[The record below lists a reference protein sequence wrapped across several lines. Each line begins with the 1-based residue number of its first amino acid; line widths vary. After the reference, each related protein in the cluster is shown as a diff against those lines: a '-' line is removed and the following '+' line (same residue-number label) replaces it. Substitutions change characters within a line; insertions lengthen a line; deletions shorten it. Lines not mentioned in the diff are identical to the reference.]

1 VHPSKVV
8 PVTEYVV
15 LIVGLTVFVAPA
27 PNEPLQLNVVP
38 VISELAVSSVLA
50 PKQISFGF
58 AVAVIVGN
66 GLTVTVTSA
75 VPVHPAKVVP
85 VTVYVVVEV
94 GLTVTVGLVPRELD
108 QLNVVLVISE
118 LAVSSVLAPKQISFG
133 FAVAVIVGNGLTV
146 TVTSAVPVHPAKVVP
161 VTVYVVVEVGLTVT
175 VGLVPRE
182 LDQLNVVLVISE
194 LAVSSVL
201 APKQISFGVADAV
214 VVGKG

>member
-133 FAVAVIVGNGLTV
+133 
-146 TVTSAVPVHPAKVVP
+146 
-161 VTVYVVVEVGLTVT
+161 
-175 VGLVPRE
+175 
-182 LDQLNVVLVISE
+182 
-194 LAVSSVL
+194 
-201 APKQISFGVADAV
+201 VADAV